1 MRERAL
7 FSFMIVCL
15 LVLSGCATMSVKKML
30 PEGINTKPR
39 LPSLSVEQDIG
50 NSKLSTDLNLNPV
63 KINDLF
69 SYQYTKSSAPTCGR
83 LVYSAKSKYDLIPSI
98 YDSRRHA

>member
-1 MRERAL
+1 
-7 FSFMIVCL
+7 
-15 LVLSGCATMSVKKML
+15 MSVKKML

-98 YDSRRHA
+98 LFVVPLTLISALSLGTLNLLECQLVTRKQ